1 MKLREMIPA
10 NPVAVQKSKRMDEV
24 IALTSA
30 PAGKVLPLAVIPMLR
45 EDSFSGM
52 FRISAE
58 MMETAETLLNSVHF
72 TVMAHYVPPL
82 AYDRFRDM
90 GQVNRSYMGEPET
103 EGGAAIPYF
112 SEIAFD
118 RDAPF
123 WRTMGAH
130 AAQGETVN
138 ATYVEAY
145 NAVVNYR
152 RKARSSKLPL
162 RTALDTTLAPA
173 FWKQTAFGHIKPD
186 FEQAFID
193 GEVELQIAGDGK
205 LTSTKYFNTASSVTR
220 DFPYPVTSSFKPVPS
235 GASPT
240 IGADKY
246 IWDDLVVELAASGT
260 KLSLANLELAKK
272 TAAFARIRENYS
284 GLDDDHIIDLLMQ
297 GIRVNE
303 AELKNPVLLA
313 KQETIFGYQKR
324 YATDAANLAQSATN
338 GAASVDLMVRAPAMQ
353 MGGVVIITAEIVPDQ
368 LHERQLDKFLYTTD
382 PATLPRFDRDWLDP
396 EKVEVVPNKQVDIL
410 HSTPDGTFGY
420 APLNH
425 NWKRRIPRIGGKFYR
440 PTVDQAFDEDRQRIW
455 AVETID
461 PQLTEDFW
469 LCNNFHQKVFAD
481 TVSDPFEIVT
491 VGAAELTGNTVFGG
505 GLLEQTG
512 DYEAVDAIVD
522 KTRINQETQ

>member
-10 NPVAVQKSKRMDEV
+10 KPVSVQKSKRMDEV

-45 EDSFSGM
+45 EDSLSGM

-58 MMETAETLLNSVHF
+58 MMETAETLMNSVHL

-82 AYDRFRDM
+82 AFERFRDM

-103 EGGAAIPYF
+103 EGGTPIPYF
-112 SEIAFD
+112 STMAFD

-123 WRTMGAH
+123 WRTLGVH
-130 AAQGETVN
+130 AQQGETVN

-145 NAVVNYR
+145 NAVINFR

-162 RTALDTTLAPA
+162 RTELDTTLAPA

-186 FEQAFID
+186 FEQAMID
-193 GEVELQIAGDGK
+193 GEVDLA
-205 LTSTKYFNTASSVTR
+205 TASNVPISGIGLAGG
-220 DFPYPVTSSFKPVPS
+220 TSSPYSVYESNGEYVTYDSYGTPRAKWNQVTGLPEIY
-235 GASPT
+235 A
-240 IGADKY
+240 
-246 IWDDLVVELAASGT
+246 ELASDGI

-272 TAAFARIRENYS
+272 TAAFARIRENYN
-284 GLDDDHIIDLLMQ
+284 GVDDEHIIDLLMQ

-303 AELKNPVLLA
+303 AELKNPLLLA
-313 KQETIFGYQKR
+313 KKETIFGYQKR
-324 YATDAANLAQSATN
+324 YATDAGNLAQSATN

-353 MGGVVIITAEIVPDQ
+353 MGGVIIITAEIVPDQ
-368 LHERQLDKFLYTTD
+368 LHERQLDKYLYTTD
-382 PATLPRFDRDWLDP
+382 TAALPRFDRDWLDP
-396 EKVEVVPNKQVDIL
+396 EKVEVVPNKQVDVL
-410 HSTPDGTFGY
+410 HGTPDGTFGY

-440 PTVDQAFDEDRQRIW
+440 PTVDAAFDEDRQRIW
-455 AVETID
+455 AVETVD

-481 TVSDPFEIVT
+481 TVSDPFEVVT
-491 VGAAELTGNTVFGG
+491 VGAAEITGNTVFGG
-505 GLLEQTG
+505 GLMEATG
-512 DYEAVDAIVD
+512 DYDAVDAIVD
-522 KTRINQETQ
+522 KSRIDQGQ

>member
-10 NPVAVQKSKRMDEV
+10 KPVSVQKSKRMDEV

-30 PAGKVLPLAVIPMLR
+30 PAGKVLPLAAIPVLR
-45 EDSFSGM
+45 EDSVSGM
-52 FRISAE
+52 FRISSE
-58 MMETAETLLNSVHF
+58 MMETAETLMNSVHLS
-72 TVMAHYVPPL
+72 VMAHYVPPL
-82 AYDRFRDM
+82 AFERFRDM

-103 EGGAAIPYF
+103 EGGTPIPYF
-112 SEIAFD
+112 STMSFD

-123 WRTMGAH
+123 WRTLGVH
-130 AAQGETVN
+130 AQQGETVN

-186 FEQAFID
+186 FEQAMID
-193 GEVELQIAGDGK
+193 GEVELQFAGGSK
-205 LTSTKYFNTASSVTR
+205 LVSNGALGTNGTLYEAPASLPTTLKYSPSSAPGDISTIDDQYVWQQISYEMANGGVT
-220 DFPYPVTSSFKPVPS
+220 
-235 GASPT
+235 
-240 IGADKY
+240 
-246 IWDDLVVELAASGT
+246 
-260 KLSLANLELAKK
+260 LSLANIELAKK

-313 KQETIFGYQKR
+313 KQDTIFGYQKR
-324 YATDAANLAQSATN
+324 YATDAGNLSQSATN
-338 GAASVDLMVRAPAMQ
+338 GAASVDLMVRMPAMQ
-353 MGGVVIITAEIVPDQ
+353 MGGVIIITAEIVPDQ
-368 LHERQLDKFLYTTD
+368 LHERQLDKYLYTTE

-396 EKVEVVPNKQVDIL
+396 EKVELVPNKQVDIL
-410 HSTPDGTFGY
+410 HSDPDGTFGY

-440 PTVDQAFDEDRQRIW
+440 PTVDASFDEDRQRIW
-455 AVETID
+455 AVETVD

-481 TVSDPFEIVT
+481 TVSDPFEVVT
-491 VGAAELTGNTVFGG
+491 VGAAEITGNTVFGG
-505 GLLEQTG
+505 GLMEATG
-512 DYEAVDAIVD
+512 DYDAVDAIVD
-522 KTRINQETQ
+522 KSRIDQGQ